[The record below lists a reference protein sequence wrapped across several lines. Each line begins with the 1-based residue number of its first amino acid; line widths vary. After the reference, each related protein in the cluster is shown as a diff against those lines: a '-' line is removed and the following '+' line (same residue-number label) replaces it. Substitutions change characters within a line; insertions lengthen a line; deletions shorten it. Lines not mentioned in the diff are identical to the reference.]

1 MPEEHMA
8 KTFRAAYHPIVDEH
22 EWPIAN
28 LLLILSPEGYPNR
41 AELHLNPDAP
51 TLGATDEDTL
61 VDFALAKAETII
73 KRSYQSNNPDIDKLE
88 VRVLNIE
95 QRSPP
100 THFDIDYRGDT
111 EPRSAAGAWYLPAL
125 IAAAMILVGAIWG
138 ISTLLNRTGA
148 GSETTVPSGSETSAE
163 IEDSAPPVL
172 PSVVDT
178 SEQAAVNQQDASPQ
192 NIAAATVPVQA
203 AAPQTNGL
211 PPSQNANNNLN
222 VGQRVRVIPG
232 SALTLRTQPGAE
244 AGEAIG
250 FMQNAEGATIVGGP
264 HWVQGL
270 SDTIVWWYVQL
281 DDGRQAWAPANDSQ
295 FTLLEPAP

>member
-51 TLGATDEDTL
+51 ALTTTGDDAL
-61 VDFALAKAETII
+61 VDLALAKAETII
-73 KRSYQSNNPDIDKLE
+73 KRSYRSNNPSMDKLE
-88 VRVLNIE
+88 VRVLNVE
-95 QRSPP
+95 QHSPP
-100 THFDIDYRGDT
+100 THFDIDYRDDV
-111 EPRSAAGAWYLPAL
+111 EQRSAGAWYLPAL

-148 GSETTVPSGSETSAE
+148 GSETTVPSGSDTLAE
-163 IEDSAPPVL
+163 IDDSASPVL
-172 PSVVDT
+172 PSVVDNGA
-178 SEQAAVNQQDASPQ
+178 QVAANPQ
-192 NIAAATVPVQA
+192 GANPPNIVAATVPAQ

-211 PPSQNANNNLN
+211 PPSQNANNNLD